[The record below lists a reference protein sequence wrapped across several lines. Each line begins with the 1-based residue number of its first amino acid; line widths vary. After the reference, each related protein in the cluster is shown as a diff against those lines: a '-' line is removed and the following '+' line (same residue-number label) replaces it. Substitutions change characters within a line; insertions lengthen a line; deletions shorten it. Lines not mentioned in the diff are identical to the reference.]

1 MTKGVSSRPPQ
12 HSFVLLSRRR
22 SIVESHR
29 IARVMTSLG
38 FFDAG
43 AWSDSDKSD
52 AEEAEKVEVAAATAP
67 VVDAQVV
74 EAHASAGE
82 PTEPSED
89 VLRRA
94 ELKRKRG
101 QLLSPAEAAALVG
114 NEGPT
119 YQLNLAGDDADEQT
133 GQATKRAAFIGTDGS
148 KTALV
153 SDAVV
158 AHLLAGGAKQLK
170 ALEQA
175 TGCRVMIDKSEKERH
190 ADDNT
195 ARKVM
200 LVGDNS
206 ALTLAE
212 RRLHEIILA
221 SGSFIQRVLRITAA
235 QAGFVIGRGGNTIK
249 KLQIATGTLITV
261 SGKADNAA
269 GSSGADAPRT
279 VSIRGWPAAVDTASR
294 LIYAFLREPEAL
306 ESLLQEAGHAGT
318 TASTAKSGQVAY
330 GDGAS
335 YLAV

>member
-1 MTKGVSSRPPQ
+1 
-12 HSFVLLSRRR
+12 
-22 SIVESHR
+22 
-29 IARVMTSLG
+29 MTSLG
-38 FFDAG
+38 FFGAG

-52 AEEAEKVEVAAATAP
+52 AEEAEEVEVAAATAP

-74 EAHASAGE
+74 EAHVSAGE
-82 PTEPSED
+82 PTEPAED

-101 QLLSPAEAAALVG
+101 QLLSPAEAASLVG

-119 YQLNLAGDDADEQT
+119 YQLNLAGGDADEQT

-148 KTALV
+148 KTAHV
-153 SDAVV
+153 SDAVA

-195 ARKVM
+195 ARRVTI
-200 LVGDNS
+200 VGDNS

-221 SGSFIQRVLRITAA
+221 SGSFIQRVLRITQA
-235 QAGFVIGRGGNTIK
+235 QAGYVIGRGGNTIK
-249 KLQIATGTLITV
+249 RLQIATGTLITV

-269 GSSGADAPRT
+269 GSSGGGADAPRT
-279 VSIRGWPAAVDTASR
+279 VSIRGWPAAVDAASR
-294 LIYAFLREPEAL
+294 LIYAYLREPEAL

-318 TASTAKSGQVAY
+318 TATSKSGQAY